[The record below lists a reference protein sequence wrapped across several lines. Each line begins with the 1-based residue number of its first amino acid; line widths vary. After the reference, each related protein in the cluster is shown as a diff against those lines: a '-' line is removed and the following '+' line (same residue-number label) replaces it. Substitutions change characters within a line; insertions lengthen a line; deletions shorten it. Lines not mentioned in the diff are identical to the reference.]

1 MVALRCACAACC
13 QSWLSAAYKAAAT
26 VAAAAGGKCRL
37 HTDAHS
43 SATSMVCQGVR
54 VPPQSK
60 ITASTATPPDPRRH
74 AVQIGPDRARP
85 IRAARLAE
93 REWLNGP
100 EDWPTRRRVVA

>member
-26 VAAAAGGKCRL
+26 VAAAAGGKCRE

-43 SATSMVCQGVR
+43 SATSMVCQGVS

-74 AVQIGPDRARP
+74 PVQIDPDRAGADPRCP
-85 IRAARLAE
+85 AGRTA
-93 REWLNGP
+93 EWLNG
-100 EDWPTRRRVVA
+100 